1 MELCKTVVDEN
12 QDILASQHVRSILTL
27 FQLLTWRFFN
37 ISRGEEMIRLHPK
50 RLHLESFLYILE
62 CVQKA
67 HKDFKVSLKSRIEAL
82 PVNDLL
88 FNPNKS
94 DLYRILRI
102 HYNDPLGMITNDPS
116 TLEKLRMA
124 DNSGSHSSGRDRS
137 YFVVNQKTLPYKSF
151 IESFHETFKISKT
164 LITKINNVWVRI

>member
-1 MELCKTVVDEN
+1 MASLRLVDCAN
-12 QDILASQHVRSILTL
+12 LQILSKDAGASLDHPEAEFGFSRCSTASRNHTIKSMTRNAR
-27 FQLLTWRFFN
+27 WR
-37 ISRGEEMIRLHPK
+37 IS
-50 RLHLESFLYILE
+50 
-62 CVQKA
+62 V
-67 HKDFKVSLKSRIEAL
+67 
-82 PVNDLL
+82 
-88 FNPNKS
+88 
-94 DLYRILRI
+94 RI

-137 YFVVNQKTLPYKSF
+137 YFVVNQKNLPYKSF